1 MLQTLSDALWR
12 PWMLGFFLFTGLWCS
27 LSGGFYQLFGL
38 KSWLKE
44 SLGAL
49 RGGKKEGKTGELSPF
64 QALCTALASTM
75 GTGSIAGV
83 ATAITLGGPGAVLW
97 MWVVAALGMMTG
109 YVEKFLAVRHRRR
122 GPTGWEGG
130 PMEYLTYLGWRRA
143 GGWFALWCALSAL
156 TGGALVQTNS
166 MVSCL
171 PGLGPAGR
179 WGAGGLITLT
189 VAWVMAG
196 GLKGL
201 GKLSQALVPAMAGL
215 YLTAGVAVICHN
227 AAALPAAFDAIF
239 RGALSPQALA
249 GGAAGAAL
257 RYGVARGVFTNE
269 AGMGTSAMVHAAAGG
284 TTPHREGCRGILECG
299 FATLVVCTVTALAVL
314 TAGVLPAGQ
323 TGAALVGAAFS
334 TLLGPWGVPAVGV
347 CLGLFAFTSLL
358 GWEYYGQRSVAHL
371 TGGKGSRAFRFCYL
385 LAILAGAAGEVEGVW
400 ALNDLCIGLMAI
412 PNLLAILRLRREAL
426 PVEPERS

>member
-49 RGGKKEGKTGELSPF
+49 RRGKKEGKTGELSPF

-97 MWVVAALGMMTG
+97 MWVVAVLGMMTG

-122 GPTGWEGG
+122 GRTGWEGG
-130 PMEYLTYLGWRRA
+130 PLEYLSHLGWHRA
-143 GGWFALWCALSAL
+143 GGWFALWCALSSL

-171 PGLGPAGR
+171 PGLSPAGR
-179 WGAGGLITLT
+179 WGAGALIALT

-215 YLTAGVAVICHN
+215 YLAAGVAVICHN
-227 AAALPAAFDAIF
+227 AAALPAALVAIF
-239 RGALSPQALA
+239 QGALSPRALA

-299 FATLVVCTVTALAVL
+299 FATLVVCTVTALAIL
-314 TAGVLPAGQ
+314 TAGAMPEGQ
-323 TGAALVGAAFS
+323 TGAALVSLSFA
-334 TLLGPWGVPAVGV
+334 TLLGPWGGPVVGV

-358 GWEYYGQRSVAHL
+358 GWEYYGQRAVAHL
-371 TGGKGSRAFRFCYL
+371 TGGKGSRAFHFCYL
-385 LAILAGAAGEVEGVW
+385 LAILAGAVGEVEGVW

-412 PNLLAILRLRREAL
+412 PNLLAILRLSREAL
-426 PVEPERS
+426 PVEPDRP